1 MNYATMANDILTM
14 HILSGIGT
22 IIVVLLVVVLSG
34 GRLIYWM
41 LDQEYVRPY
50 RTPREDIRETNRIVD
65 EFIRREAE
73 RERQKHPRRRRR
85 VCMADKW
92 GINYISN
99 DYEEYFN
106 AKDKRERS
114 DRAKLRALRREQS
127 KSGEVHGQRLH
138 NSPGAGDCG
147 CGPADESDPA
157 ALP

>member
-50 RTPREDIRETNRIVD
+50 RTPRSDIRETNRIVD
-65 EFIRREAE
+65 EFIQQEAE

-85 VCMADKW
+85 
-92 GINYISN
+92 
-99 DYEEYFN
+99 
-106 AKDKRERS
+106 
-114 DRAKLRALRREQS
+114 RA
-127 KSGEVHGQRLH
+127 
-138 NSPGAGDCG
+138 
-147 CGPADESDPA
+147 
-157 ALP
+157 